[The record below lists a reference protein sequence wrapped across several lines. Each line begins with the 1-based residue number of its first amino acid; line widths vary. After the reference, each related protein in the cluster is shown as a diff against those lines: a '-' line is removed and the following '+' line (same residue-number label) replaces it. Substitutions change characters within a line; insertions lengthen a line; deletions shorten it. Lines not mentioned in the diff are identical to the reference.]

1 MAVLD
6 VKDLEAAVKEAEGEI
21 VQEKLSKAKSAIKN
35 QLRVVANAELV
46 LTNERRKLDDLKAQ
60 ILEGN
65 L

>member
-6 VKDLEAAVKEAEGEI
+6 VKDLEAAVKEAESEI
-21 VQEKLSKAKSAIKN
+21 VQEKLSKAKAALKN
-35 QLRVVANAELV
+35 QLRVVATAELV

>member
-21 VQEKLSKAKSAIKN
+21 VQEKLSKAKSALKN

>member
-21 VQEKLSKAKSAIKN
+21 VQEKLSKAKSALKN

-46 LTNERRKLDDLKAQ
+46 LTNERRKLEDLKAQ